1 MKKMVT
7 FAVVGAVGML
17 LMAGCGGDA
26 TANNG
31 KEPLRV
37 GTNPTFAPASYKDDQ
52 GNLTGFE
59 PALMEEIGKRCGRE
73 VEWVEAE
80 GTDALF
86 GNLDAGKIDTI
97 AFQISKNEEREANYT
112 FSDVYGTNRIFLAVR
127 EDYKYDTL
135 EDLQG
140 AKVCVPP
147 THSLYPILM
156 EYNETLPEE
165 EQIQLVTSEG
175 GSLYDELELGR
186 IDAFP
191 ITEVAFE
198 AAMEKKDYKI
208 RLGGEPLVFE
218 ENAYPFAK
226 DADPELINDVN
237 DALAEMKEDGT
248 LSEISLEYYKVD
260 VSKE

>member
-1 MKKMVT
+1 MRRKKKMKKMVT

-97 AFQISKNEEREANYT
+97 AFQISKNEERVARIKLSNCY
-112 FSDVYGTNRIFLAVR
+112 DVINGYVLDTEIA
-127 EDYKYDTL
+127 EYKHW
-135 EDLQG
+135 E
-140 AKVCVPP
+140 
-147 THSLYPILM
+147 
-156 EYNETLPEE
+156 
-165 EQIQLVTSEG
+165 
-175 GSLYDELELGR
+175 
-186 IDAFP
+186 
-191 ITEVAFE
+191 
-198 AAMEKKDYKI
+198 
-208 RLGGEPLVFE
+208 RL
-218 ENAYPFAK
+218 
-226 DADPELINDVN
+226 
-237 DALAEMKEDGT
+237 
-248 LSEISLEYYKVD
+248 
-260 VSKE
+260 